1 MKNIRIA
8 LLSAAALCS
17 LSIVTLAESALAQP
31 KKAAQPAKEEA
42 AEEAADEEAAAGE
55 GEGDE
60 GGEGEEAEPAEPE
73 EEAGLG
79 SICEID
85 PEACPKLDFQKEAAR
100 DNGEQIYAVQQVFV
114 LRRGRLEI
122 HPFWGFTLN
131 DQFVSHPGPGA
142 ALNYWITNVL
152 AFGVNGNWYTPF
164 NSDSEFNFQT
174 RRAARV
180 GVPLTEYD
188 WAAAV
193 NFTYAPILGKFQ
205 GFGDFIFQY
214 DGYVVGGVGA
224 ISTRPIPVIDPDNRN
239 FQFDTK
245 LSFNAGLGIHL
256 FLNRWL
262 AFVGEGRTYVFN
274 DKLENTTLAQGL
286 AAQQD
291 ESTWYGEDR
300 LTFNMQFQLGLSI
313 FFPFSFEYRL
323 PK

>member
-17 LSIVTLAESALAQP
+17 LSIVTLAGSALAQP
-31 KKAAQPAKEEA
+31 KKPAQPATDEA
-42 AEEAADEEAAAGE
+42 AEEADEEAAA

-85 PEACPKLDFQKEAAR
+85 PEACPKLDFQKEANR
-100 DNGEQIYAVQQVFV
+100 NNGEQIYAVQQVFV
-114 LRRGRLEI
+114 LRRGRLEL

-142 ALNYWITNVL
+142 AINYWITNVL
-152 AFGVNGNWYTPF
+152 AFGVNGNWYNPF

-180 GVPLTEYD
+180 GVPLSEYD
-188 WAAAV
+188 WSAAV

-239 FQFDTK
+239 FEFDTK

>member
-17 LSIVTLAESALAQP
+17 LSVVTLAESALAQP

-55 GEGDE
+55 GEGEE
-60 GGEGEEAEPAEPE
+60 GDEAEPAEPEE

-85 PEACPKLDFQKEAAR
+85 PEACPKLDFEKEANR
-100 DNGEQIYAVQQVFV
+100 NNGEQIYAVQQVFV
-114 LRRGRLEI
+114 LRRGRLEL

-142 ALNYWITNVL
+142 AINYWITNVL
-152 AFGVNGNWYTPF
+152 AIGVNGNWYNPF

-239 FQFDTK
+239 FEYDTK